1 MNGRRRRIRGESR
14 ITNRIE
20 DIKEVEEMIGVKN
33 NEAGK
38 QLKESREG
46 WKGERERE
54 REIETEVSNCC
65 REGAHGELTCC
76 HALLDG
82 GCERGIIARDEQRV
96 TRTLG
101 VDW

>member
-46 WKGERERE
+46 WKGEKER
-54 REIETEVSNCC
+54 
-65 REGAHGELTCC
+65 
-76 HALLDG
+76 
-82 GCERGIIARDEQRV
+82 
-96 TRTLG
+96 
-101 VDW
+101 